1 MPSRTNREL
10 QHTGL
15 PLSHGW
21 IQMETTLLFLL
32 ALVSMPL
39 VAIPKELV
47 GEVKLSFFFE
57 SEDGRLPQGQ
67 TCDPWPYTS
76 CDIYLTICVTSQGD
90 GSCNIYFHR
99 TGLWMDANVGQA
111 AVAFPLRA
119 PVSRQFGSNNCSDSL
134 RFDCRLESYGH
145 IICARFHYG
154 GDCSRKC
161 IPDPERYACDV
172 NGYKKCRRGVEC
184 DQRDYCLNHT
194 CAEFAECKTTLSGF
208 ECWCFQAKGPECH
221 FGYDP
226 CAAELKTCSGH
237 GSCTPGPGRYN
248 LSFKCKCDV
257 HWEGQRCNQRRPS
270 CLVALETNRTL
281 CQNGGKCRDLAGNV
295 GAYICVCPPGW
306 WGKHC
311 EKRTAVVYE
320 LALLITVIVGIC
332 LVTLTLVGFVFDVC
346 CKNWQLTPPQTVL
359 RLHEQRPAVETTV
372 ELPEKWSAVCVVFMV
387 TANQLS
393 GVAAASAA
401 AGRRSAYSELSDAVC
416 AWIQPATLLIEVRR
430 LRGVGQLHQQNHTRY
445 PAHGLL
451 DPQKRSNF
459 REAFYS
465 PPAALF
471 VEDE

>member
-1 MPSRTNREL
+1 MTVITLCKNHLFMNVISLSKLIMPSCTNREL

-21 IQMETTLLFLL
+21 IQMETTLLFLF
-32 ALVSMPL
+32 ALVSVPL

-99 TGLWMDANVGQA
+99 TGLWKDANVGQA

-119 PVSRQFGSNNCSDSL
+119 PASESLDVSVEVWDEDTSDRPDPIAKFRGNLIVAEMQNTPSAFRMVREDANFVNKV
-134 RFDCRLESYGH
+134 RFESYGH

-161 IPDPERYACDV
+161 IPDPERYVCDV
-172 NGYKKCRRGVEC
+172 NGYKKCRRGFLGVEC

-194 CAEFAECKTTLSGF
+194 CAEFAECKNTLSGF
-208 ECWCFQAKGPECH
+208 ECWCFQSKGPECH

-226 CAAELKTCSGH
+226 CAPELKTCSGH
-237 GSCTPGPGRYN
+237 GSCTPDGRYN
-248 LSFKCKCDV
+248 LSFKCNCDV
-257 HWEGQRCNQRRPS
+257 DWEGQRCNQRRPS
-270 CLVALETNRTL
+270 CLVALETNQTL
-281 CQNGGKCRDLAGNV
+281 CQSGGRCRDLLGNV
-295 GAYICVCPPGW
+295 GAYICVCPSGW

-311 EKRTAVVYE
+311 EKRTAVVYK

-332 LVTLTLVGFVFDVC
+332 LVILTLVGFVFDVC
-346 CKNWQLTPPQTVL
+346 CKNC
-359 RLHEQRPAVETTV
+359 LHHRKPSFAYMS
-372 ELPEKWSAVCVVFMV
+372 SA
-387 TANQLS
+387 QLS
-393 GVAAASAA
+393 KQRLNCPSSGSGTGDCAAS
-401 AGRRSAYSELSDAVC
+401 LF
-416 AWIQPATLLIEVRR
+416 
-430 LRGVGQLHQQNHTRY
+430 GV
-445 PAHGLL
+445 
-451 DPQKRSNF
+451 
-459 REAFYS
+459 
-465 PPAALF
+465 
-471 VEDE
+471 

>member
-1 MPSRTNREL
+1 MQNTPSAFRMVRE
-10 QHTGL
+10 
-15 PLSHGW
+15 
-21 IQMETTLLFLL
+21 
-32 ALVSMPL
+32 
-39 VAIPKELV
+39 
-47 GEVKLSFFFE
+47 
-57 SEDGRLPQGQ
+57 
-67 TCDPWPYTS
+67 
-76 CDIYLTICVTSQGD
+76 
-90 GSCNIYFHR
+90 
-99 TGLWMDANVGQA
+99 DANFVNK
-111 AVAFPLRA
+111 V
-119 PVSRQFGSNNCSDSL
+119 
-134 RFDCRLESYGH
+134 RLESYGH

-172 NGYKKCRRGVEC
+172 NGYKKCRRGFLGVEC

-320 LALLITVIVGIC
+320 LALLTTVIVGIC

-346 CKNWQLTPPQTVL
+346 CKNC
-359 RLHEQRPAVETTV
+359 LHHRKPSFAYMS
-372 ELPEKWSAVCVVFMV
+372 SA
-387 TANQLS
+387 QLS
-393 GVAAASAA
+393 KQRLNCPSSGSGTGDCAAS
-401 AGRRSAYSELSDAVC
+401 
-416 AWIQPATLLIEVRR
+416 LL
-430 LRGVGQLHQQNHTRY
+430 
-445 PAHGLL
+445 
-451 DPQKRSNF
+451 
-459 REAFYS
+459 
-465 PPAALF
+465 
-471 VEDE
+471 